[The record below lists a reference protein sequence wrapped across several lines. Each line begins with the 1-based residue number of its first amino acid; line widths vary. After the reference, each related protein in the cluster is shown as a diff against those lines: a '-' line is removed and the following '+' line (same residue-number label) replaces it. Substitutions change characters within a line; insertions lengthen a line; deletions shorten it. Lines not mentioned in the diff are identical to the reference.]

1 MAFLL
6 RKAEEKKLQLFIET
20 HSDHVLDGVRVA
32 VKQQLINCDDA
43 TIYFLERDADEPS
56 CVTQITL
63 DAEGDLSEWPE
74 DFFDQT
80 IKDAGAL
87 L

>member
-1 MAFLL
+1 M
-6 RKAEEKKLQLFIET
+6 
-20 HSDHVLDGVRVA
+20 
-32 VKQQLINCDDA
+32 KQQLINCDDA

-56 CVTQITL
+56 RVTQITL